1 MKKLLKVG
9 ITVIS
14 LIAIMAMTQMTV
26 SANEKAVS
34 EAEDKSVKRVVNL
47 GEDGQYTREEIGTEE
62 TFTYRLIVDRLD
74 YLTFRKGHDG
84 EYTLVYSINGG
95 EQHTVIMGRVGF
107 DLFNNQPTVISHY
120 YDVTNVKVGDV
131 IEYTY
136 SFYNTYFQDTE
147 PSVVEGTQ
155 VVDGPYVP
163 QPTKKLN

>member
-14 LIAIMAMTQMTV
+14 LVAIIAMSQMTV

-34 EAEDKSVKRVVNL
+34 EAEETTTKRIVNL
-47 GEDGQYTREEIGTEE
+47 GEDRQDTEEETGTEE

-95 EQHTVIMGRVGF
+95 EQHTVIMERIGF
-107 DLFNNQPTVISHY
+107 ELFNNQPTIISHY

-136 SFYNTYFQDTE
+136 SFYNTYFQETE

-155 VVDGPYVP
+155 VVDGPFVP
-163 QPTKKLN
+163 QQTKRLN

>member
-1 MKKLLKVG
+1 MKKLLMVG
-9 ITVIS
+9 ITVVS
-14 LIAIMAMTQMTV
+14 LVAILAASQVTA

-34 EAEDKSVKRVVNL
+34 KAEEKSERCIINI
-47 GEDGQYTREEIGTEE
+47 GDDRQDTEETGIEE

-84 EYTLVYSINGG
+84 EYTLVYSVNGG

-107 DLFNNQPTVISHY
+107 ELFNNQPTVISHY

-155 VVDGPYVP
+155 VVDGPYEP
-163 QPTKKLN
+163 QPTKSLN